1 MKRIIKDPTF
11 NIYAK
16 GGNVVNRNKEID
28 KAALADL
35 DKIQFDVEKDIIDT
49 LKEDF
54 KKQKKYKNFLDFL
67 KSKDDDYFKRIE
79 LKDGSRVISLS
90 DYRKSKEPV
99 KVKEINLASLFDH
112 ARTIASLTDAEREVV
127 NDLLRR
133 SLKGDKWLPQKTYRN
148 LKAMDLF

>member
-54 KKQKKYKNFLDFL
+54 KKQKKYK
-67 KSKDDDYFKRIE
+67 
-79 LKDGSRVISLS
+79 
-90 DYRKSKEPV
+90 
-99 KVKEINLASLFDH
+99 
-112 ARTIASLTDAEREVV
+112 
-127 NDLLRR
+127 
-133 SLKGDKWLPQKTYRN
+133 
-148 LKAMDLF
+148 